1 MSYCPIAFITGQTG
15 KNMKALLNHAQ
26 MLYKQ
31 TQMRVSTANI
41 NKLLKAASIQ
51 QQPPLFMNRRPKIY
65 FGSQIAI
72 SPPTIIM
79 MCNMPQGFPPS
90 YRRYLLN
97 VFREHLPFGEVPIKM
112 YLQKRDSEGG
122 MSRRRTTARTGD
134 ELENEIPESDFIDDA
149 EMDSWDDEGEATE
162 LDFLG
167 DDQSQPG
174 QPQEGN

>member
-1 MSYCPIAFITGQTG
+1 
-15 KNMKALLNHAQ
+15 
-26 MLYKQ
+26 
-31 TQMRVSTANI
+31 
-41 NKLLKAASIQ
+41 
-51 QQPPLFMNRRPKIY
+51 
-65 FGSQIAI
+65 
-72 SPPTIIM
+72 
-79 MCNMPQGFPPS
+79 
-90 YRRYLLN
+90 
-97 VFREHLPFGEVPIKM
+97 
-112 YLQKRDSEGG
+112 